1 MSDIANNDWS
11 DFLSKFAG
19 LRGVITDLKF
29 TIDQL
34 SSNFECAKSL
44 ILKLATKM
52 EEGSLCE
59 RNQISSTIK
68 VFLKDKIKEGKIT
81 PKWIENCLPEDYKR
95 KYTKS
100 EQSSHLRKTKILQKI
115 QVDNKGRIHPAST
128 PPEEIGGEGRCPRC
142 LELEEVLNKTSHIRT
157 AEDLAQRE
165 FRIPVSKEKYEEI
178 RFVMGQ
184 SSDLFHIVIDRSTWS
199 FVRAE
204 PDCLNLI

>member
-19 LRGVITDLKF
+19 LRGLITDLKF

-52 EEGSLCE
+52 AEGSLCE

-68 VFLKDKIKEGKIT
+68 VFLEDKIKEGKIT
-81 PKWIENCLPEDYKR
+81 PKWIEECLPEDYKR

-100 EQSSHLRKTKILQKI
+100 EQSSHLRKTKILQRI
-115 QVDNKGRIHPAST
+115 QVDNKGRIHTAST
-128 PPEEIGGEGRCPRC
+128 PPEEIGGERKCARC
-142 LELEEVLNKTSHIRT
+142 LELEEVVNKTSQIRT
-157 AEDLAQRE
+157 AEEMAQSE
-165 FRIPVSKEKYEEI
+165 LRIPVSKEKYEQI
-178 RFVMGQ
+178 TSVMERG
-184 SSDLFHIVIDRSTWS
+184 SDFFYIVIDRTSWS
-199 FVRAE
+199 FIHAE
-204 PDCLNLI
+204 LNSVA